1 MQLPADFRRAL
12 IDRYEIT
19 TPIAEGATAS
29 IFLANDHRHGRRV
42 ALKVLRPDASVAFS
56 DVRFVREIKFLAH
69 LQHPNILALYD
80 SGLAAGLLYYVM
92 PYVPG
97 ETLRARLDREKK
109 LPLRTA
115 VRGACE
121 LAGAVDYAHRH
132 GIIHRD
138 IKPENILLAE
148 THVLLMD
155 FGIARA
161 LGIAAGEQLT
171 SPLTVGPGTP
181 TYMSPEQ
188 FIPGQ
193 ELDGRSDI
201 YSMGAVFYE
210 VVSGEPPFRAG
221 GGRAALMRKLSE
233 PAPSL
238 LSVAPEIPP
247 AVATV
252 VARALATD
260 PDERFASAA
269 EFANALESASAKPSP
284 VVSARGDARDVATAR
299 RSAIPRGVWI
309 AVALVAAVL
318 VLAAGRLLLER

>member
-19 TPIAEGATAS
+19 APIAEGATAS

-42 ALKVLRPDASVAFS
+42 AIKVLRPDASVAFS

-115 VRGACE
+115 IRGACE

-201 YSMGAVFYE
+201 YSMGAVFFE
-210 VVSGEPPFRAG
+210 VVSGEPPFRAD
-221 GGRAALMRKLSE
+221 GGRAALMRKLAE

-238 LSVAPEIPP
+238 LSVAPDIPP
-247 AVATV
+247 AVAAV

-260 PDERFASAA
+260 PDDRFASAA
-269 EFANALESASAKPSP
+269 ELANALEAASAKPDLPAPSDTAGAKSSGALSGASRALWLTAT
-284 VVSARGDARDVATAR
+284 VVVALVIVA
-299 RSAIPRGVWI
+299 
-309 AVALVAAVL
+309 AVALLRA
-318 VLAAGRLLLER
+318 R